1 MTIKIKYFASL
12 RESMG
17 IEQQILSDDS
27 IRSVADIIKQLKK
40 LPENTKVAVNQEYAT
55 PGTRVQEGDE
65 VAFFPPVTGG

>member
-1 MTIKIKYFASL
+1 MQIKIKYFASL

-27 IRSVADIIKQLKK
+27 IHSVADIIKQLKR

-55 PGTRVQEGDE
+55 PETEVEEGDE